1 MESIENAKKAEKNKD
16 DFFRNISHEMRT
28 PLNAIL
34 GLTSLLMRRANDDD
48 TKLTSAL
55 SVMDESAHH
64 LHQMIES
71 ILDVQNIQNNS
82 FVLNE
87 KEFELFE
94 LLHDCTKVCQLKGE
108 EKGVS
113 LFFQLD
119 SNLPLTGFGD
129 PVRIKQIFK
138 EILDNAFK
146 FTPRGGQVDLHVTFD
161 HEENILLAQITDT
174 GIGINKESQGKIYEL
189 TQIDSSLARKY
200 EGAGLGL
207 TIVNAIV
214 KKMKGTLTVHS
225 EIGQGT
231 TFLIE
236 LPLKH
241 L

>member
-1 MESIENAKKAEKNKD
+1 
-16 DFFRNISHEMRT
+16 
-28 PLNAIL
+28 
-34 GLTSLLMRRANDDD
+34 
-48 TKLTSAL
+48 
-55 SVMDESAHH
+55 MDESAHH

-87 KEFELFE
+87 KEFELLE

-108 EKGVS
+108 EKGVNF
-113 LFFQLD
+113 FFQVD

-129 PVRIKQIFK
+129 PVRIKQVFK

-146 FTPRGGQVDLHVTFD
+146 FTQKGGQVDLHVTFE

-174 GIGINKESQGKIYEL
+174 GIGINRESQGKIYEL

-214 KKMKGTLTVHS
+214 IKMKGTLTVHS
-225 EIGQGT
+225 DIGQGT

-241 L
+241 F